1 MRPIHA
7 LLAALLFV
15 PVVLAADIRPFSG
28 SLTTE
33 QKARLGLSGLTAAQ
47 WAELDAL
54 VGAHARGETAVA
66 VQQVE
71 RQSEQKVREVR
82 QEAEVKV
89 QEARQQ
95 AAAAAVAD
103 YRKKEEPGVV
113 ARTLEVFKRKQ
124 AEEKQQAERFT
135 ARVVGPF
142 RGWSGGT
149 YFPLENGQVWRQ
161 VGSESYE
168 LPVVANAEVEI
179 FQSNNGYWR
188 LRYDGAWITVK
199 RLQ

>member
-1 MRPIHA
+1 MRPP
-7 LLAALLFV
+7 LVLLFV
-15 PVVLAADIRPFSG
+15 LLVSIPARSAEGRPFSQA
-28 SLTTE
+28 LTPE
-33 QKARLGLSGLTAAQ
+33 QKSQLGLGGLTVAQ
-47 WAELDAL
+47 WAALDAA
-54 VGAHARGETAVA
+54 VGAFARGETAAA
-66 VQQVE
+66 VRQVE
-71 RQSEQKVREVR
+71 QRTEQKVREVR

-89 QEARQQ
+89 QEASQQ
-95 AAAAAVAD
+95 AAAAD

-124 AEEKQQAERFT
+124 AEEKQKSERFT

-161 VGSESYE
+161 VGSESND
-168 LPVVANAEVEI
+168 LPLVQNAEVEI
-179 FQSNNGYWR
+179 FQSSSGYWR